1 MTIDITLP
9 DGTIRNYE
17 SPVTGYEIAE
27 SIGPRLLKDSICI
40 EINNNFKDLSYEIT
54 DNNTVRIVTKKDLD
68 ALNILRHSSA
78 HILAQAVLNL
88 YPDAQYG
95 VGPSIENGFYY
106 DFLFSKPLKES
117 DLLDIEL
124 EMKKIVKSSQNFV
137 RSEITKKDATKLFK
151 KQTLKIELI
160 ESAES
165 NEGVG
170 NDTVSLYHN
179 DEFVDLCM
187 GPHIPNTS
195 LLKYFKLT
203 KLSGAYWR
211 GDETNI
217 QLQRIYGTSWF
228 SKEDLNTY
236 LIQQEEAEKRD
247 HRKLGNELDLF
258 TTSEELGSGNFLWK
272 PKGAI
277 LRDVIESY
285 SKKAHM
291 NNGYSLVNTPH
302 IGKSILWETSGHLDH
317 YSENMYPPISH
328 DENNETYYLKPMNCP
343 FHILVYKSDLHS
355 YKELPLRYFEF
366 GSVYR
371 YEKTGVLH
379 GLLRLRGFTQ
389 DDAHIFCTTAQINDE
404 VKTLLSFSVNLLGC
418 YGLTEIEADLSTKP
432 NKYIGSD
439 SDWENATNSL
449 KQSLTELEVPFKTA
463 EGEGAFYG
471 PKIDLH
477 AKDAIGRR
485 WQLST
490 IQIDFAQPD
499 NFNIEYVNSEN
510 KKERPVMIHRALLGS
525 VERFTAVLLEHYA
538 GNLPGWLSPTQIDIL
553 TIGNVEEY
561 KDKLLKDLKDYR
573 ISIDNRNIRL
583 GEKIHNSEK
592 SKTPIQIIIGEQ
604 DNEKD
609 TIALNIYGEDNS
621 KDIDY
626 KEGLKIIRNTLKEPE
641 FNLNG

>member
-9 DGTIRNYE
+9 DGSVRNYD
-17 SPVTGYEIAE
+17 SPVTGFQIAE
-27 SIGPRLLKDSICI
+27 SIGPRLLKDAICI
-40 EINNNFKDLSYEIT
+40 EINNSFKDLSYEVSN
-54 DNNTVRIVTKKDLD
+54 DNNVRIITNKDLD
-68 ALNILRHSSA
+68 ALHILRHSSA

-88 YPDAQYG
+88 YPDAQFG

-106 DFLFSKPLKES
+106 DFLFANPIKES
-117 DLLDIEL
+117 DLTNIEQ
-124 EMKKIVKSSQNFV
+124 EMKNIANSSQSFI
-137 RSEITKKDATKLFK
+137 RSEITKKDAIKIFK
-151 KQTLKIELI
+151 NQKLKIELI

-165 NEGVG
+165 DEGVG
-170 NDTVSLYHN
+170 SDTVSLYKN
-179 DEFVDLCM
+179 DKFVDLCM
-187 GPHIPNTS
+187 GPHLPNTNI
-195 LLKYFKLT
+195 LKHFKLT
-203 KLSGAYWR
+203 KISGAYWR
-211 GDETNI
+211 GDESNV

-228 SKEDLNTY
+228 TKDDLDTY
-236 LIQQEEAEKRD
+236 LSQQEEAEKRD

-258 TTSEELGSGNFLWK
+258 TSSDELGSGNFLWK

-285 SKKAHM
+285 SKKAHI

-302 IGKSILWETSGHLDH
+302 IGKSVLWETSGHLDH
-317 YSENMYPPISH
+317 YSENMYPPINH
-328 DENNETYYLKPMNCP
+328 EENNETYYLKPMNCP

-389 DDAHIFCTTAQINDE
+389 DDAHIFCTTDQINEE
-404 VKTLLSFSVNLLGC
+404 VKTLLSFSVKLLGS

-432 NKYIGSD
+432 KKYIGSD
-439 SDWENATNSL
+439 TDWDNATNSL
-449 KQSLTELEVPFKTA
+449 KQSLTELEVPFQTA

-490 IQIDFAQPD
+490 IQIDFAQPE
-499 NFNIEYVNSEN
+499 NFNIEYVNSDN
-510 KKERPVMIHRALLGS
+510 KKSRPVMIHRALLGS

-538 GNLPGWLSPTQIDIL
+538 GNLPGWLSPTQIDVL
-553 TIGNVEEY
+553 TIGNVDEY
-561 KDKLLKDLKDYR
+561 TKKILHDLDGYR
-573 ISIDNRNIRL
+573 VSIDNRNTRL

-592 SKTPIQIIIGEQ
+592 VKTPIQIIIGEKDDKNNTMAINVFGK
-604 DNEKD
+604 DN
-609 TIALNIYGEDNS
+609 N

-626 KEGLKIIRNTLKEPE
+626 KEGIKTIKKILKEPE
-641 FNLNG
+641 FILNG

>member
-9 DGTIRNYE
+9 DGSVRNYD
-17 SPVTGYEIAE
+17 SPVTGFQIAE
-27 SIGPRLLKDSICI
+27 SIGPRLLKDAICI
-40 EINNNFKDLSYEIT
+40 EINNSFKDLSYEVSN
-54 DNNTVRIVTKKDLD
+54 DNNVRIITNKDLD
-68 ALNILRHSSA
+68 ALHILRHSSA

-88 YPDAQYG
+88 YPDAQFG

-106 DFLFSKPLKES
+106 DFLFANPIKES
-117 DLLDIEL
+117 DLTNIEQ
-124 EMKKIVKSSQNFV
+124 EMKNIAKSSQSFI
-137 RSEITKKDATKLFK
+137 RSEITKKDAIKIFK
-151 KQTLKIELI
+151 KQKLKIELI

-165 NEGVG
+165 DEGVG
-170 NDTVSLYHN
+170 SDTVSLYKN
-179 DEFVDLCM
+179 DKFVDLCM
-187 GPHIPNTS
+187 GPHLPNTNI
-195 LLKYFKLT
+195 LKHFKLT
-203 KLSGAYWR
+203 KISGAYWR
-211 GDETNI
+211 GDESNV

-228 SKEDLNTY
+228 TKDDLDTY
-236 LIQQEEAEKRD
+236 LSQQEEAEKRD

-258 TTSEELGSGNFLWK
+258 TSSEELGSGNFLWK

-285 SKKAHM
+285 SKKAHI

-302 IGKSILWETSGHLDH
+302 IGKSVLWETSGHLDH
-317 YSENMYPPISH
+317 YSENMYPPINH
-328 DENNETYYLKPMNCP
+328 EENNETYYLKPMNCP

-389 DDAHIFCTTAQINDE
+389 DDAHIFCTTDQINEE
-404 VKTLLSFSVNLLGC
+404 VKTLLSFSVKLLGS

-432 NKYIGSD
+432 KKYIGSD
-439 SDWENATNSL
+439 TDWDNATNSL
-449 KQSLTELEVPFKTA
+449 KQSLTELEVPFQTA

-490 IQIDFAQPD
+490 IQIDFAQPE
-499 NFNIEYVNSEN
+499 NFNIEYVNSDN
-510 KKERPVMIHRALLGS
+510 KKSRPVMIHRALLGS

-538 GNLPGWLSPTQIDIL
+538 GNLPGWLSPTQVDVL

-561 KDKLLKDLKDYR
+561 TEKILSDLDGYR
-573 ISIDNRNIRL
+573 VSIDNRNTRL

-592 SKTPIQIIIGEQ
+592 VKTPIQIIIGEKDDKNNTMAINILGK
-604 DNEKD
+604 DN
-609 TIALNIYGEDNS
+609 N

-626 KEGLKIIRNTLKEPE
+626 KDGIKTIKKILKEPE

>member
-9 DGTIRNYE
+9 DGSVRNYD
-17 SPVTGYEIAE
+17 SPVTGFQIAE
-27 SIGPRLLKDSICI
+27 SIGPRLLKDAICI
-40 EINNNFKDLSYEIT
+40 EINNSFKDLSYEVSN
-54 DNNTVRIVTKKDLD
+54 DNNVRIITNKDLD
-68 ALNILRHSSA
+68 ALHILRHSSA

-88 YPDAQYG
+88 YPDAQFG

-106 DFLFSKPLKES
+106 DFLFANPIKES
-117 DLLDIEL
+117 DLTNIEQ
-124 EMKKIVKSSQNFV
+124 EMKNIANSSQSFI
-137 RSEITKKDATKLFK
+137 RSEITKKDAIKIFK
-151 KQTLKIELI
+151 KQKLKIELI

-165 NEGVG
+165 DEGVG
-170 NDTVSLYHN
+170 SDTVSLYKN
-179 DEFVDLCM
+179 DKFVDLCM
-187 GPHIPNTS
+187 GPHLPNTNI
-195 LLKYFKLT
+195 LKHFKLT
-203 KLSGAYWR
+203 KISGAYWR
-211 GDETNI
+211 GDESNV

-228 SKEDLNTY
+228 TKDDLDTY
-236 LIQQEEAEKRD
+236 LSQQEEAEKRD

-258 TTSEELGSGNFLWK
+258 TSSDELGSGNFLWK

-285 SKKAHM
+285 SKKAHI

-302 IGKSILWETSGHLDH
+302 IGKSVLWETSGHLEH
-317 YSENMYPPISH
+317 YSENMYPPINH
-328 DENNETYYLKPMNCP
+328 EENNETYYLKPMNCP

-389 DDAHIFCTTAQINDE
+389 DDAHIFCTTDQINEE
-404 VKTLLSFSVNLLGC
+404 VKTLLSFSVKLLGS

-432 NKYIGSD
+432 KKYIGSD
-439 SDWENATNSL
+439 TDWDNATNSL
-449 KQSLTELEVPFKTA
+449 KQSLTELEVPFQTA
-463 EGEGAFYG
+463 EEEGAFYG

-490 IQIDFAQPD
+490 IQIDFAQPE
-499 NFNIEYVNSEN
+499 NFNIEYVNSDN
-510 KKERPVMIHRALLGS
+510 KKSRPVMIHRALLGS

-538 GNLPGWLSPTQIDIL
+538 GNLPGWLSPTQVDVL

-561 KDKLLKDLKDYR
+561 TEKILHDLNGYR
-573 ISIDNRNIRL
+573 VSIDNRNTRL

-592 SKTPIQIIIGEQ
+592 VKTPIQIIIGEKDDKNNTMAINVLGK
-604 DNEKD
+604 DN
-609 TIALNIYGEDNS
+609 N

-626 KEGLKIIRNTLKEPE
+626 KEGIKTIKEILKEPE

>member
-27 SIGPRLLKDSICI
+27 SIGPMLLKDSICI

-68 ALNILRHSSA
+68 ALHILRHSSA

-328 DENNETYYLKPMNCP
+328 EENNETYYLKPMNCP

-573 ISIDNRNIRL
+573 VSIDNRNIRL

>member
-68 ALNILRHSSA
+68 ALHILRHSSA

-124 EMKKIVKSSQNFV
+124 EMKEIIKSSQNFV

-236 LIQQEEAEKRD
+236 LVQQEEAEKRD

-328 DENNETYYLKPMNCP
+328 EENNETYYLKPMNCP

-573 ISIDNRNIRL
+573 VSIDNRNIRL

-609 TIALNIYGEDNS
+609 TIALNIHGEDNS

>member
-9 DGTIRNYE
+9 DGSVRNYD
-17 SPVTGYEIAE
+17 SPVTGFQIAE
-27 SIGPRLLKDSICI
+27 SIGPRLLKDAICI
-40 EINNNFKDLSYEIT
+40 EINNSFKDLSYEVSN
-54 DNNTVRIVTKKDLD
+54 DNNVRIITNKDLD
-68 ALNILRHSSA
+68 ALHILRHSSA

-88 YPDAQYG
+88 YPDAQFG

-106 DFLFSKPLKES
+106 DFLFTNPIKES
-117 DLLDIEL
+117 DLTNIEQ
-124 EMKKIVKSSQNFV
+124 EMKNIAKSSQSFL
-137 RSEITKKDATKLFK
+137 RSEITKKDAIKIFK
-151 KQTLKIELI
+151 KQKLKIELI

-165 NEGVG
+165 DEGVG
-170 NDTVSLYHN
+170 SDTVSLYKN
-179 DEFVDLCM
+179 DKFVDLCM
-187 GPHIPNTS
+187 GPHLPNTNI
-195 LLKYFKLT
+195 LKHFKLT
-203 KLSGAYWR
+203 KISGAYWR
-211 GDETNI
+211 GDESNV

-228 SKEDLNTY
+228 TKDDLDTY
-236 LIQQEEAEKRD
+236 LSQQEEAEKRD

-258 TTSEELGSGNFLWK
+258 TSSEELGSGNFLWK

-285 SKKAHM
+285 SKKAHI

-302 IGKSILWETSGHLDH
+302 IGKSVLWETSGHLDH
-317 YSENMYPPISH
+317 YSENMYPPINH
-328 DENNETYYLKPMNCP
+328 EENNETYYLKPMNCP

-366 GSVYR
+366 RSVYR

-389 DDAHIFCTTAQINDE
+389 DDAHIFCTTDQINEE
-404 VKTLLSFSVNLLGC
+404 VKTLLSFSVKLLGS

-432 NKYIGSD
+432 KKYIGSD
-439 SDWENATNSL
+439 TDWDNATNSL
-449 KQSLTELEVPFKTA
+449 KQSLTELEVPFQTA
-463 EGEGAFYG
+463 EEEGAFYG

-490 IQIDFAQPD
+490 IQIDFAQPE
-499 NFNIEYVNSEN
+499 NFNIEYVNSDN
-510 KKERPVMIHRALLGS
+510 KKSRPVMIHRALLGS

-538 GNLPGWLSPTQIDIL
+538 GNLPGWLSPTQVDVL

-561 KDKLLKDLKDYR
+561 TEKILHDLDGYR
-573 ISIDNRNIRL
+573 VSIDNRNTRL

-592 SKTPIQIIIGEQ
+592 VKTPIQIIIGEKDDKNNTMAINVFGK
-604 DNEKD
+604 DN
-609 TIALNIYGEDNS
+609 N

-626 KEGLKIIRNTLKEPE
+626 KEGIKTIKKILKEPE

>member
-124 EMKKIVKSSQNFV
+124 EMKMIVKSSQNFV

-328 DENNETYYLKPMNCP
+328 EENNETYYLKPMNCP

-573 ISIDNRNIRL
+573 VSIDNRNIRL

-609 TIALNIYGEDNS
+609 TIALNIHGEDNS

>member
-124 EMKKIVKSSQNFV
+124 EMKEIVKSSQNFV

-328 DENNETYYLKPMNCP
+328 EENNETYYLKPMNCP

-573 ISIDNRNIRL
+573 VSIDNRNIRL

-604 DNEKD
+604 DNKKD
-609 TIALNIYGEDNS
+609 TIALNIHGEDNS

>member
-9 DGTIRNYE
+9 DGSVRNYD
-17 SPVTGYEIAE
+17 SPVTGFQIAE
-27 SIGPRLLKDSICI
+27 SIGPRLLKDAICI
-40 EINNNFKDLSYEIT
+40 EINNSFKDLSYEVSN
-54 DNNTVRIVTKKDLD
+54 DNNVRIITNKDLD
-68 ALNILRHSSA
+68 ALHILRHSSA

-88 YPDAQYG
+88 YPDAQFG

-106 DFLFSKPLKES
+106 DFLFANPIKEN
-117 DLLDIEL
+117 DLTNIEQ
-124 EMKKIVKSSQNFV
+124 EMKNIAKSSQSFI
-137 RSEITKKDATKLFK
+137 RSEITKKDAIKIFK
-151 KQTLKIELI
+151 KQKLKIELI

-165 NEGVG
+165 DEGVG
-170 NDTVSLYHN
+170 SDTVSLYKN
-179 DEFVDLCM
+179 DKFVDLCM
-187 GPHIPNTS
+187 GPHLPNTNI
-195 LLKYFKLT
+195 LKHFKLT
-203 KLSGAYWR
+203 KISGAYWR
-211 GDETNI
+211 GDESNV

-228 SKEDLNTY
+228 TKDDLDTY
-236 LIQQEEAEKRD
+236 LSQQEEAEKRD

-258 TTSEELGSGNFLWK
+258 TSSDELGSGNFLWK

-285 SKKAHM
+285 SKKAHI

-302 IGKSILWETSGHLDH
+302 IGKSVLWETSGHLDH
-317 YSENMYPPISH
+317 YSENMYPPINH
-328 DENNETYYLKPMNCP
+328 EENNETYYLKPMNCP

-389 DDAHIFCTTAQINDE
+389 DDAHIFCTTDQINEE
-404 VKTLLSFSVNLLGC
+404 VKTLLSFSVNLLGS

-432 NKYIGSD
+432 KKYIGSD
-439 SDWENATNSL
+439 TDWDNATNSL
-449 KQSLTELEVPFKTA
+449 KQSLTELEVPFQTA

-490 IQIDFAQPD
+490 IQIDFAQPE
-499 NFNIEYVNSEN
+499 NFNIEYVNSDN
-510 KKERPVMIHRALLGS
+510 KKSRPVMIHRALLGS

-538 GNLPGWLSPTQIDIL
+538 GNLPGWLSPTQIDVL

-561 KDKLLKDLKDYR
+561 TEKILSDLDGYR
-573 ISIDNRNIRL
+573 VSIDNRNTRL

-592 SKTPIQIIIGEQ
+592 VKTPIQIIIGEKDDKNNTMAINIFGK
-604 DNEKD
+604 DN
-609 TIALNIYGEDNS
+609 N

-626 KEGLKIIRNTLKEPE
+626 KEGIKTIRKILKEPE

>member
-9 DGTIRNYE
+9 DGSVRNYD
-17 SPVTGYEIAE
+17 SPVTGFQIAE
-27 SIGPRLLKDSICI
+27 SIGPRLLKDAICI
-40 EINNNFKDLSYEIT
+40 EINNSFKDLSYEVSN
-54 DNNTVRIVTKKDLD
+54 DNNVRIITNKDLD
-68 ALNILRHSSA
+68 ALHILRHSSA

-88 YPDAQYG
+88 YPDAQFG

-106 DFLFSKPLKES
+106 DFLFANPIKES
-117 DLLDIEL
+117 DLTNIEQ
-124 EMKKIVKSSQNFV
+124 EMKNIANSSQSFI
-137 RSEITKKDATKLFK
+137 RSEITKKDAIKIFK
-151 KQTLKIELI
+151 KQKLKIELI

-165 NEGVG
+165 DEGVG
-170 NDTVSLYHN
+170 SDTVSLYKN
-179 DEFVDLCM
+179 DKFVDLCM
-187 GPHIPNTS
+187 GPHLPNTNI
-195 LLKYFKLT
+195 LKHFKLT
-203 KLSGAYWR
+203 KISGAYWR
-211 GDETNI
+211 GDESNV

-228 SKEDLNTY
+228 TKDDLDTY
-236 LIQQEEAEKRD
+236 LSQQEEAEKRD

-258 TTSEELGSGNFLWK
+258 TSSEELGSGNFLWK

-285 SKKAHM
+285 SKKAHI

-302 IGKSILWETSGHLDH
+302 IGKSVLWETSGHLDH
-317 YSENMYPPISH
+317 YSENMYPPINH
-328 DENNETYYLKPMNCP
+328 EENNETYYLKPMNCP

-389 DDAHIFCTTAQINDE
+389 DDAHIFCTTDQINEE
-404 VKTLLSFSVNLLGC
+404 VKTLLSFSVKLLGS

-432 NKYIGSD
+432 KKYIGSD
-439 SDWENATNSL
+439 TDWDNATNSL
-449 KQSLTELEVPFKTA
+449 KQSLTELEVPFQTA

-490 IQIDFAQPD
+490 IQIDFAQPE
-499 NFNIEYVNSEN
+499 NFNIEYVNSDN
-510 KKERPVMIHRALLGS
+510 KKSRPVMIHRALLGS

-538 GNLPGWLSPTQIDIL
+538 GNLPGWLSPTQVDVL

-561 KDKLLKDLKDYR
+561 TEKILHDLNGYR
-573 ISIDNRNIRL
+573 VSIDNRNTRL

-592 SKTPIQIIIGEQ
+592 VKTPIQIIIGEKDDKNNTMAINVLGK
-604 DNEKD
+604 DN
-609 TIALNIYGEDNS
+609 N

-626 KEGLKIIRNTLKEPE
+626 KEGIKTIKKILKEPE

>member
-317 YSENMYPPISH
+317 YSENMYPPISNE
-328 DENNETYYLKPMNCP
+328 ENNETYYLKPMNCP

-573 ISIDNRNIRL
+573 VSIDNRNIRL

-604 DNEKD
+604 DNKKD
-609 TIALNIYGEDNS
+609 TIALNIHGEDNS

>member
-137 RSEITKKDATKLFK
+137 RSEIIKKDATKLFK

-328 DENNETYYLKPMNCP
+328 EENNETYYLKPMNCP

-573 ISIDNRNIRL
+573 VSIDNRNIRL

-604 DNEKD
+604 DNKKD
-609 TIALNIYGEDNS
+609 TIALNIHGEDNS

>member
-1 MTIDITLP
+1 MSIDITLP
-9 DGTIRNYE
+9 DGSVRNYE
-17 SPVTGYEIAE
+17 SPVTGFQIAE
-27 SIGPRLLKDSICI
+27 SIGPKLLKDAVCI
-40 EINNNFKDLSYEIT
+40 EINNSFKDLSYEVSS
-54 DNNTVRIVTKKDLD
+54 DNNVRIITNKDLD
-68 ALNILRHSSA
+68 ALHILRHSSA

-88 YPDAQYG
+88 YPDAQFG

-106 DFLFSKPLKES
+106 DFLFSNPIKEN
-117 DLLDIEL
+117 DLINIEL
-124 EMKKIVKSSQNFV
+124 EMKKIAKDSQSFI
-137 RSEITKKDATKLFK
+137 RSEITKKDAIKLFK
-151 KQTLKIELI
+151 NQNLKIELI
-160 ESAES
+160 ETAETD
-165 NEGVG
+165 EGVG
-170 NDTVSLYHN
+170 SDTVSLYTN
-179 DEFVDLCM
+179 DTFVDLCM
-187 GPHIPNTS
+187 GPHLPNTK
-195 LLKYFKLT
+195 LLKHFKLT
-203 KLSGAYWR
+203 KISGAYWR
-211 GDETNI
+211 GDESNV

-228 SKEDLNTY
+228 TKEDLEKY
-236 LIQQEEAEKRD
+236 LTQQEEAEKRD

-285 SKKAHM
+285 SKNAHM

-302 IGKSILWETSGHLDH
+302 IGKSVLWETSGHLEH
-317 YSENMYPPISH
+317 YSENMYPPINH
-328 DENNETYYLKPMNCP
+328 EENNETYYLKPMNCP

-355 YKELPLRYFEF
+355 YKELPIRYFEF

-389 DDAHIFCTTAQINDE
+389 DDAHIFCTIDQINEE
-404 VKTLLSFSVNLLGC
+404 VKTLLSFSINLLRC

-432 NKYIGSD
+432 KKYIGSD
-439 SDWENATNSL
+439 KDWENATSSL
-449 KQSLTELEVPFKTA
+449 KQSLTELKVPFQTA

-490 IQIDFAQPD
+490 IQIDFAQPE
-499 NFNIEYVNSEN
+499 NFNIEYVNSDN
-510 KKERPVMIHRALLGS
+510 KKSRPVMIHRALLGS

-538 GNLPGWLSPTQIDIL
+538 GHLPGWLSPTQIDIL
-553 TIGNVEEY
+553 TIGNVEDY
-561 KDKLLKDLKDYR
+561 TNKILKDLEGFR
-573 ISIDNRNIRL
+573 VSIDNRNTRL

-592 SKTPIQIIIGEQ
+592 SKTPIQIIVG
-604 DNEKD
+604 EKD
-609 TIALNIYGEDNS
+609 DQNQTMAINIFGKENN

-626 KEGLKIIRNTLKEPE
+626 KEGIKSIRKILKEPE